1 MLFSNGS
8 YDSSSLGHID
18 CNFVIPVHCH
28 QLDFVNYFHYNDIIF
43 SQTAQGT
50 SFTYVKICTY
60 LIENT
65 KYLRVYTHIIIL
77 FFFVFFFFF
86 FFFWQLAIIA
96 KSICVHF
103 IFTISYITH
112 VFATSIPIGCSYL
125 WQHPFQNHKNPVNAV
140 MDVKEV
146 AGRSPWVAKIWTHLQ
161 NRNTK

>member
-8 YDSSSLGHID
+8 YDSSSLDHID

-65 KYLRVYTHIIIL
+65 KYIRVYTHIIIL
-77 FFFVFFFFF
+77 VFFWFFFCFF
-86 FFFWQLAIIA
+86 LAISNNCKIDMCPFYIYNFLHNTCFCNKHSYWLQLSLA
-96 KSICVHF
+96 ASISKSQK
-103 IFTISYITH
+103 S
-112 VFATSIPIGCSYL
+112 
-125 WQHPFQNHKNPVNAV
+125 
-140 MDVKEV
+140 
-146 AGRSPWVAKIWTHLQ
+146 R
-161 NRNTK
+161 